1 MSVKDWTKY
10 KILLSQYPKKYEGN
24 SSENSYIPSFIC
36 PSLLIDFSFGQITL
50 DKSCVNM
57 VAYIHSEYDRNA
69 MMRNSTCGL
78 ERRELPGGARQRKG
92 TMELAP
98 EQLSE
103 LREESRRRRCPPLKG
118 EDIRIPDGSR
128 IPECMKLFI
137 NKSGTAKEVIF
148 RLLQT
153 ICRDGRFFYF
163 TGKSF
168 IMAFRKTGGKIY
180 DECEEISETVL
191 YAAC

>member
-1 MSVKDWTKY
+1 
-10 KILLSQYPKKYEGN
+10 
-24 SSENSYIPSFIC
+24 
-36 PSLLIDFSFGQITL
+36 
-50 DKSCVNM
+50 M
-57 VAYIHSEYDRNA
+57 VAYTHSEYDRNA

-163 TGKSF
+163 TGKSSRSSF
-168 IMAFRKTGGKIY
+168 LCDRNVPLLRRQNALGKWR
-180 DECEEISETVL
+180 EKRL
-191 YAAC
+191 

>member
-1 MSVKDWTKY
+1 MRTGAQRAAGWCEAA
-10 KILLSQYPKKYEGN
+10 EGN
-24 SSENSYIPSFIC
+24 HGNSPRSSC
-36 PSLLIDFSFGQITL
+36 P
-50 DKSCVNM
+50 K
-57 VAYIHSEYDRNA
+57 
-69 MMRNSTCGL
+69 
-78 ERRELPGGARQRKG
+78 
-92 TMELAP
+92 
-98 EQLSE
+98 

-118 EDIRIPDGSR
+118 EDIRILDGSR

>member
-1 MSVKDWTKY
+1 M
-10 KILLSQYPKKYEGN
+10 
-24 SSENSYIPSFIC
+24 
-36 PSLLIDFSFGQITL
+36 
-50 DKSCVNM
+50 NM

-118 EDIRIPDGSR
+118 EDIRILDGSR

>member
-1 MSVKDWTKY
+1 
-10 KILLSQYPKKYEGN
+10 
-24 SSENSYIPSFIC
+24 
-36 PSLLIDFSFGQITL
+36 
-50 DKSCVNM
+50 M
-57 VAYIHSEYDRNA
+57 VAYTHSEYDRNA

-153 ICRDGRFFYF
+153 ICRDGRFF
-163 TGKSF
+163 
-168 IMAFRKTGGKIY
+168 
-180 DECEEISETVL
+180 ISQESL
-191 YAAC
+191 S

>member
-1 MSVKDWTKY
+1 
-10 KILLSQYPKKYEGN
+10 
-24 SSENSYIPSFIC
+24 
-36 PSLLIDFSFGQITL
+36 
-50 DKSCVNM
+50 M
-57 VAYIHSEYDRNA
+57 VAYTHSEYDRNA

-148 RLLQT
+148 RLLQKSVEME
-153 ICRDGRFFYF
+153 DFF
-163 TGKSF
+163 
-168 IMAFRKTGGKIY
+168 
-180 DECEEISETVL
+180 ISQESL
-191 YAAC
+191 S